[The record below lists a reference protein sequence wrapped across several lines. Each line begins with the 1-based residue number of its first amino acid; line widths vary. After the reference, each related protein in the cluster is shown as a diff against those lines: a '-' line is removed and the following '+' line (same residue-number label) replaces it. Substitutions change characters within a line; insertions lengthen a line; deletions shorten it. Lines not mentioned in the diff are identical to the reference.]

1 MPTPVDRC
9 HSGARKGPQHRGR
22 RRMGALDLLA
32 DLLEDRRRALRGEHA
47 GRDDVAA
54 AGAYVLQRIA
64 QLFAIR
70 GEPAVAVAMAA
81 MIGVAIAVA
90 VAVAIAVTVAV
101 AVAIEEVRERPASHR
116 TSRRV
121 EDAVGDD
128 EEIARVLVEELVGLG
143 VQRVGRRIP
152 HHLVDAHDV
161 AAAAAVAVAHADE
174 EHGAAAHAGDV
185 DRSGEWDREPRLEV
199 EAVQRV
205 DDVDVGAVRRA
216 DCTVRLGQA
225 HAEPG
230 LVVMVEEREAVARE
244 RPRDRRGEVEQGL
257 DRSGRGERRE
267 EEQEADGED
276 DEAAVQRTHE
286 RPLQ

>member
-1 MPTPVDRC
+1 
-9 HSGARKGPQHRGR
+9 
-22 RRMGALDLLA
+22 MGALDLLA
-32 DLLEDRRRALRGEHA
+32 DLLEGRRRALRGEHA

-54 AGAYVLQRIA
+54 TGAYVLQRIA

-70 GEPAVAVAMAA
+70 GEPTVTVAMTA

-90 VAVAIAVTVAV
+90 VAVAVAVMVAIAV
-101 AVAIEEVRERPASHR
+101 AVTIEEVGERPAPHR

-185 DRSGEWDREPRLEV
+185 DRSGEGDREPRLEV
-199 EAVQRV
+199 EAVERV
-205 DDVDVGAVRRA
+205 DDVDVGAVRRPGG
-216 DCTVRLGQA
+216 TVEPREV
-225 HAEPG
+225 HPEPG

-244 RPRDRRGEVEQGL
+244 RPRDRRGEVEQCL

>member
-1 MPTPVDRC
+1 
-9 HSGARKGPQHRGR
+9 
-22 RRMGALDLLA
+22 MGALDLLA

-70 GEPAVAVAMAA
+70 GEPAVAVAMTA

-90 VAVAIAVTVAV
+90 VAVAVAVMVAIAV
-101 AVAIEEVRERPASHR
+101 AVTIEEVGERPAPHR

-121 EDAVGDD
+121 EDAVGDA

-161 AAAAAVAVAHADE
+161 AAAAAAHADE

-205 DDVDVGAVRRA
+205 NDVDVGAVRRA

-244 RPRDRRGEVEQGL
+244 RPRDRRGEVEQCL
-257 DRSGRGERRE
+257 DRSGRGERCE

-276 DEAAVQRTHE
+276 DETAVQRTHE

>member
-1 MPTPVDRC
+1 MCWSRNSSDSACSVLVAGSHTTWLMPTTWRL
-9 HSGARKGPQHRGR
+9 R
-22 RRMGALDLLA
+22 R
-32 DLLEDRRRALRGEHA
+32 
-47 GRDDVAA
+47 
-54 AGAYVLQRIA
+54 
-64 QLFAIR
+64 
-70 GEPAVAVAMAA
+70 
-81 MIGVAIAVA
+81 
-90 VAVAIAVTVAV
+90 
-101 AVAIEEVRERPASHR
+101 
-116 TSRRV
+116 
-121 EDAVGDD
+121 
-128 EEIARVLVEELVGLG
+128 
-143 VQRVGRRIP
+143 
-152 HHLVDAHDV
+152 
-161 AAAAAVAVAHADE
+161 AVAVAHADE

-185 DRSGEWDREPRLEV
+185 DRSREWDREPRLEV

-230 LVVMVEEREAVARE
+230 LVVVVEEREAVARE

-286 RPLQ
+286 RPPSVTA